1 MAPRKPPGV
10 KPPKVVKL
18 PSTKAQLGAA
28 MTALSKLAQAG
39 TASERMRREV
49 GIIAAGWLAQ
59 PEMERER
66 VREQLATMRDELAEG
81 LEAMEEQVSDMDPS
95 EAAAMKQAA
104 RTLDALRA
112 TRDALTEEL
121 AGLAGVKA

>member
-1 MAPRKPPGV
+1 
-10 KPPKVVKL
+10 
-18 PSTKAQLGAA
+18 
-28 MTALSKLAQAG
+28 
-39 TASERMRREV
+39 MRREV

-81 LEAMEEQVSDMDPS
+81 LEAMQEQVSDMDPS